1 MLGIR
6 EAESRG
12 QEEGGRVRLPSSR
25 TGQKDGRGCCEG
37 RRRTSILRGDDKA
50 LLGGVEQAVIFSG
63 KGRT

>member
-1 MLGIR
+1 MG
-6 EAESRG
+6 AWHQRG
-12 QEEGGRVRLPSSR
+12 GVTGTGGA
-25 TGQKDGRGCCEG
+25 GQGQAAQQQDGAKGREG